1 MCQIRFSLRSMDFID
16 KSINWILFLIP
27 IFPFRIKPRN
37 RHRLDLASQIS
48 LLNGTMYIYFSIK
61 NLKYNFISI
70 FCVQT
75 KTIYMHHCWVAFY
88 KIRMQSFELAIVGQ
102 KKTVIFVLV
111 GIFLMLWCYYCNIS
125 KIAYFIVKMLIIF
138 NKYGN

>member
-1 MCQIRFSLRSMDFID
+1 MCQIRFSLRSMDIID

-48 LLNGTMYIYFSIK
+48 LLNRTIYIYFILK
-61 NLKYNFISI
+61 NLKYNHISI

-75 KTIYMHHCWVAFY
+75 KTIYMHHCWVAFHEML
-88 KIRMQSFELAIVGQ
+88 MQNFELAIV
-102 KKTVIFVLV
+102 FVVTRNYYIRIRLV
-111 GIFLMLWCYYCNIS
+111 FLPCNIWNIS
-125 KIAYFIVKMLIIF
+125 KVALLI
-138 NKYGN
+138 YGYGLR

>member
-1 MCQIRFSLRSMDFID
+1 MCQIRFSLRSMDIID

-48 LLNGTMYIYFSIK
+48 LLNGTMYIYFSLK
-61 NLKYNFISI
+61 NLKHNYISI

-75 KTIYMHHCWVAFY
+75 KTIYMHHCWVAFHE
-88 KIRMQSFELAIVGQ
+88 ISMQKFELGIVCVVKGNYY
-102 KKTVIFVLV
+102 IRIWLV
-111 GIFLMLWCYYCNIS
+111 YLPCNIWNILKVAFGDTIS
-125 KIAYFIVKMLIIF
+125 YLYIDMA
-138 NKYGN
+138 

>member
-37 RHRLDLASQIS
+37 RHRLDLASKIS
-48 LLNGTMYIYFSIK
+48 LLNGTMYIYFILK
-61 NLKYNFISI
+61 NMKYNSISI

-75 KTIYMHHCWVAFY
+75 KTIYMHHCWVAFHE
-88 KIRMQSFELAIVGQ
+88 IFMQSFELTIVCLA
-102 KKTVIFVLV
+102 KRKLLYSYLLV
-111 GIFLMLWCYYCNIS
+111 FLTCYVWNIA
-125 KIAYFIVKMLIIF
+125 KLIYR
-138 NKYGN
+138 YGLR